1 MSAAFRNFILT
12 FVLML
17 AVFGFLAYK
26 ALPDINA
33 VLFPEDEQSSESA
46 EYSGDDYSFSQ
57 DYSREESQSPSEEED
72 NGFSCVIAAKN
83 DAGNVCS
90 LLYIDVSE
98 SEKTYTLCRIPVDMY
113 VKDNNIYRL
122 LSTQLGSNNEEYML
136 KKLSP
141 LVGKEIE
148 HYIICDT
155 ASFELLVSVAEKA
168 GSPVSVSLP
177 YAVRYLDPN
186 FINVDDPSDEMYI
199 TIPNG
204 SVTLTEENVAAVFNS
219 YRDDNSV
226 MNYDF
231 QEGTLGLAVFRAI
244 ASLSDLR
251 EDTATLGRLHSAVK
265 TDIPLA
271 DVLKYSRLFFTFGE
285 YAVTQVVYPSADYI
299 NNKVNVK
306 IPNWEK
312 GIKTLSGNQ

>member
-12 FVLML
+12 FVIML
-17 AVFGFLAYK
+17 VVFGFLAYK

-33 VLFPEDEQSSESA
+33 VLFPEEEQPSETA
-46 EYSGDDYSFSQ
+46 EYSGDDYSYPE
-57 DYSREESQSPSEEED
+57 DLSREESQSPAEEQE
-72 NGFSCVIAAKN
+72 NVFSCVIAAKN
-83 DAGNVCS
+83 DAGNICS

-98 SEKTYTLCRIPVDMY
+98 TEKTYTLCRIPVDMY

-122 LSTQLGSNNEEYML
+122 ISTQLGSNNEEYML

-141 LVGKEIE
+141 LVGKDIE

-155 ASFELLVSVAEKA
+155 ASYELMVSIAEKA
-168 GSPVSVSLP
+168 GSPVSISLP
-177 YAVRYLDPN
+177 YPVRYLDPN

-204 SVTLTEENVAAVFNS
+204 SVTLTEENVAAIFNS

-231 QEGTLGLAVFRAI
+231 QEGTLGQTPRRRQDRYPACRGAQVFAAVVFVRRIHSHAGGVSFGGLHKQQGQRKDPQLGKRHKNVKRRAVI
-244 ASLSDLR
+244 ASGAKKL
-251 EDTATLGRLHSAVK
+251 
-265 TDIPLA
+265 P
-271 DVLKYSRLFFTFGE
+271 
-285 YAVTQVVYPSADYI
+285 
-299 NNKVNVK
+299 
-306 IPNWEK
+306 
-312 GIKTLSGNQ
+312 KTLAIHE